1 MTSWAI
7 SHELWETE
15 EKGNTA
21 WDIWLGP
28 IDVTNPGT
36 PEIEVMVWLNKE
48 GMQPVGQ
55 KETDVTI
62 WGVEWDVWHGNH

>member
-1 MTSWAI
+1 MRLYSEPTIMTSWAI

-48 GMQPVGQ
+48 GMQPVG
-55 KETDVTI
+55 
-62 WGVEWDVWHGNH
+62 